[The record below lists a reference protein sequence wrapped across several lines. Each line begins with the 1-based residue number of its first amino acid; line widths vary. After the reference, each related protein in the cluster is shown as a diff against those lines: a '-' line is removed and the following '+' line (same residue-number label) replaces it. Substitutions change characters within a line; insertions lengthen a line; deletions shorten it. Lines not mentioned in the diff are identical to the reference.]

1 MDSEAFGRFLV
12 ILGATTLIGVIWLIL
27 FSTSKG
33 WDLFWSMASIIGS
46 FIIISGVIV
55 IFDILHSR
63 YNDPKKPINS
73 QGRIQEKSITKK
85 PKKRGYLNRAVFL
98 TVASAA
104 LGSVFGMFYQSYA
117 SNGLCRKLL
126 CYDFSFRKP
135 SAYFWVSCGI
145 CSKTRGLSHLK
156 WILKL
161 KSYPIPRNL

>member
-98 TVASAA
+98 TVSSAA

-117 SNGLCRKLL
+117 SLMGYAGNYYAMTLA
-126 CYDFSFRKP
+126 
-135 SAYFWVSCGI
+135 SASLVLIFGFLVGFAAKQEDYLI
-145 CSKTRGLSHLK
+145 
-156 WILKL
+156 
-161 KSYPIPRNL
+161 